1 MSDLAGASMSVSGDP
16 ASVSATLHYLFPTD
30 RKPYLYMFEP
40 PEGVPAAWGELNT
53 VPGIEVHNAR
63 QLALPPSLD
72 EQGFEFR
79 VHETAVVDFYDQRE
93 ISDIYYPEIERLL
106 IAATGAEKVVIFD
119 HTIRSVPKLRAGEKG
134 VREPTRHVHNDYT
147 VVSGPERVRDNL
159 SPTEAEQRLKHRFL
173 EINVWRPIKGPLRD
187 APLAVCDASTI
198 APDDLIAA
206 DLIYPDK
213 ITETYSFNYN
223 PAHRWYYYPKMLRD
237 EALLFKCFDSD
248 DRAKARFAAHTAF
261 DDPTAPSGVLPR
273 ESIEVRALVFFP
285 PG

>member
-1 MSDLAGASMSVSGDP
+1 MSVSGDP
-16 ASVSATLHYLFPTD
+16 ASVKATLHYLFPTD
-30 RKPYLYMFEP
+30 RKPYLYMFNP
-40 PEGVPAAWGELNT
+40 PEGVPAAWGELNS
-53 VPGIEVHNAR
+53 VPDVVVRNAR
-63 QLALPPSLD
+63 QLALAPSLD

-79 VHETAVVDFYDQRE
+79 IHKTAVADFYDQRE

-147 VVSGPERVRDNL
+147 VSSGPERVRDHL
-159 SPTEAEQRLKHRFL
+159 SPAEAELRLKHRFL

-223 PAHRWYYYPKMLRD
+223 PAHRWYYYPQMLRD

-248 DRAKARFAAHTAF
+248 EQSRARFTAHTAF
-261 DDPTAPSGVLPR
+261 DDPTAPSGILPR

-285 PG
+285 AE